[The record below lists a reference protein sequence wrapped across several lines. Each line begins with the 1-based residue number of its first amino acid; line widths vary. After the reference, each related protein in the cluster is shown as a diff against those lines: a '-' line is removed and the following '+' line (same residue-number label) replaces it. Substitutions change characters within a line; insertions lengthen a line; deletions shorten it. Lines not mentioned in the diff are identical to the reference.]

1 MVPDTSEYL
10 YSMVQ
15 YSYTEEAFNWR
26 GGERMISGT
35 QALGTAAVEYCGIS
49 TPSHHGAAA
58 QHPSDTIGQE

>member
-1 MVPDTSEYL
+1 
-10 YSMVQ
+10 MVQ

-58 QHPSDTIGQE
+58 HHPSDTIGQE